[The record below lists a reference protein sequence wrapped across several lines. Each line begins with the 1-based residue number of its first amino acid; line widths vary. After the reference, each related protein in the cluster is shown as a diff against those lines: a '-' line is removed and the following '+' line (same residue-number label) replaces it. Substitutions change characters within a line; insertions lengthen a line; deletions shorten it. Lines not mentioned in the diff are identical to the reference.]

1 MKKEL
6 ICLLLCC
13 AGTAVAQQNSSYV
26 IKGTMTV
33 DSLRYTPER
42 IKKVYLTHEVQGQDV
57 VVDSAT
63 VENGRFTFKGKAPGV
78 LAPYRISG
86 FDNGT
91 VQLFLEPGEITVLP
105 FDGRFPVGASVKGTP
120 GNDVLFA
127 YQQSGSGAVDIAK
140 QRMDKVL
147 ASLPPEQRNDEKAF
161 YPYQRATYYVN
172 SLSHR
177 TTAMRFVARHLDS
190 PVTLYII
197 KYDLLRFF
205 TPQVLEETYLNAVP
219 AAVRKHPMYR
229 ELTNLVRA
237 ANLEVGKPAPD
248 IDGLTPDGK
257 RLALSDLKGK
267 YVLIDFWASWC
278 APCRREFPV
287 IKQALQ
293 ETQGKVPF
301 MVLSYS
307 IDSKKKEWT
316 DCIERNSLTHANWQ
330 HISALKGWS
339 SPAAKLYNVEAVPR
353 TVLISP
359 EGNIVAFDLRGE
371 QLIEA
376 VRKMKSTVAKRAD
389 SPKAKADATK
399 TVTNEV
405 KEIPDK
411 PLYEEYLA
419 LERQRDKQI
428 AEDLAKLRSTKGEAY
443 LNTADGKIDAE
454 SIRRAAE
461 IGWTAERFQF
471 LLDHNTSPLMPL
483 LVERDM
489 LPIFNKEYG
498 RQLSAAVAPQV
509 LTHPYARSLE
519 NNVRS
524 RNLMQGSDVP
534 DIALPLANGTVRQLS
549 NSLGKFVLLTFWA
562 SGCPACQRDLPLLKK
577 LYDESRG
584 SKDKFEMIGF
594 SLDKNPKEWKK
605 AMKTLGIDGADW
617 LQACDFKGSASP
629 SVRLFNVGE
638 TPTNVLI
645 DPEGKAISLTLQG
658 EELVTRVKQILSGDL
673 YYQKEDSKK

>member
-13 AGTAVAQQNSSYV
+13 AGTAVAQQNGNYV
-26 IKGTMTV
+26 ITGTMTV

-63 VENGRFTFKGKAPGV
+63 VENGRFTFKGEAPGV
-78 LAPYRISG
+78 VAPYRISG

-147 ASLPPEQRNDEKAF
+147 TSLPPEQRNDEKAF

-197 KYDLLRFF
+197 KYDLFRFF

-399 TVTNEV
+399 TVANEV

-454 SIRRAAE
+454 GIRHAVD

-519 NNVRS
+519 NSVRS

-594 SLDKNPKEWKK
+594 SLDKNPKDWKK
-605 AMKTLGIDGADW
+605 TMKTLGIDAADW

>member
-13 AGTAVAQQNSSYV
+13 AGTAVAQQNGNYV
-26 IKGTMTV
+26 ITGTMTV

-197 KYDLLRFF
+197 KYDLFRFF

-237 ANLEVGKPAPD
+237 ASLEVGKPAPD

-257 RLALSDLKGK
+257 PLALSDLKGK

-330 HISALKGWS
+330 HISALKGWG

-376 VRKMKSTVAKRAD
+376 VRKMKTTSAKPAE
-389 SPKAKADATK
+389 SQKGKADAAK
-399 TVTNEV
+399 AVVNEV

-419 LERQRDKQI
+419 LERLRDKQI

-454 SIRRAAE
+454 GIRHAAD

-519 NNVRS
+519 NSVRS

-549 NSLGKFVLLTFWA
+549 NSLGKFVLLTFWV
-562 SGCPACQRDLPLLKK
+562 SGCPTCQRDLPLLKK
-577 LYDESRG
+577 LYAETRG

-594 SLDKNPKEWKK
+594 SLDKNPKDWKK
-605 AMKTLGIDGADW
+605 AMKTLGIDAADW

-673 YYQKEDSKK
+673 YYQKEEPKK